1 MAWFTAREAGVTLDI
16 EVLRDHLQDQLP
28 DYMVPSAY
36 VQLDVLPLT
45 ANGKLDRKALPAPD
59 ETALLSREFEAP
71 QGNVEIALAQIWSEV
86 LKVERI
92 GRHDH
97 FFELGGHSL
106 LAVTLIERMR
116 QVGLSADVRVLFS
129 QPTLAALAAAI
140 GSGREVEVPRNL
152 ITPGCQQLTPQL
164 LPLVELDQT
173 SIDRIVA
180 AIPGGAANVQDI
192 YPLAPLQEGILYHHM
207 SAEQGDPYL
216 LQSQMAFDSQAHL
229 QAFSGALQQVVDR
242 HDILRTSVHWEGR
255 WSAARPS
262 CRCRRCCSIRRP
274 VMSWSNCS
282 SASKHAATAW
292 TFARRR

>member
-1 MAWFTAREAGVTLDI
+1 
-16 EVLRDHLQDQLP
+16 
-28 DYMVPSAY
+28 
-36 VQLDVLPLT
+36 
-45 ANGKLDRKALPAPD
+45 NGKLDRKALPSPD

-242 HDILRTSVHWEGR
+242 HDILRTSVHWEG
-255 WSAARPS
+255 
-262 CRCRRCCSIRRP
+262 
-274 VMSWSNCS
+274 
-282 SASKHAATAW
+282 
-292 TFARRR
+292 